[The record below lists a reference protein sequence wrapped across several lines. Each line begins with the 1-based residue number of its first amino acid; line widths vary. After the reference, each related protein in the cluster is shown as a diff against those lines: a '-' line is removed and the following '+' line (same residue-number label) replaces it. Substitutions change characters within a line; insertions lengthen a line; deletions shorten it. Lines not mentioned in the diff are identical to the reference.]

1 MKGIVKYVNSRNG
14 LCAIEVET
22 NNFTIFEDFDEG
34 LSVGDIVTG
43 NLESLGGETLY
54 NKTQGIEVDGS
65 IENHGCGENQIET
78 QLRLK

>member
-34 LSVGDIVTG
+34 LTVGDIVSG
-43 NLESLGGETLY
+43 DLESLGGETLY
-54 NKTQGIEVDGS
+54 NETQGIEVDGC
-65 IENHGCGENQIET
+65 IENYDCGENQIKT
-78 QLRLK
+78 QLKLK

>member
-34 LSVGDIVTG
+34 LAIGDIVSG
-43 NLESLGGETLY
+43 DLESLGGETLY
-54 NKTQGIEVDGS
+54 NETQGIEVDGF
-65 IENHGCGENQIET
+65 IENYDCGENQIIT
-78 QLRLK
+78 QLKLK